1 MKKFII
7 AGVLFTI
14 MMLAAPLIGNSSC
27 TATRYCGAIGTISCT
42 GIDGTCF
49 GSILSDGNP
58 WVQCNWI
65 KNYCYEND
73 THL

>member
-1 MKKFII
+1 MKKSII

-27 TATRYCGAIGTISCT
+27 TAKRYCGSVGEIECS

-49 GSILSDGNP
+49 GSPLGVADP
-58 WVQCNWI
+58 WVKCNGI
-65 KNYCYEND
+65 KNYCYGGPV
-73 THL
+73 